1 MFRQFDSLFAMLQV
15 FTDEEKCVDHFRA
28 VRWPNGV
35 ACPHCG
41 SVKIYHLSNGTHKC
55 GESQCAEKFSVR
67 YDTIFEDSK
76 ISLQKWFMAIYLVT
90 SHKKGVSS
98 CQLARDIKVTQK
110 SAWHMLHR
118 IRAAIEVDRSELL
131 SGTVEIDE
139 TYVGG
144 KEKNKH
150 VSKRTKGA
158 QGAGSAKSKTVVLG
172 MIERGGNLRMNTIVS
187 AKSEHI
193 KPLVVAN
200 VCPSAIVNT
209 DEGTQYNWM
218 RDNYKHSLV
227 KHAMG
232 EYVRGDSYTNTIEN
246 AFGHFKRSITGIYH
260 KASDKHIN
268 RYLNM
273 FAWRWNSRSMGEGE
287 RVNALLK
294 SAVGRTLTYRALIR
308 KQNHESK
315 ICKS

>member
-1 MFRQFDSLFAMLQV
+1 MFQEFDSLLSMMQV
-15 FTDEEKCVDHFRA
+15 FSDEKKCIDHFRA

-35 ACPHCG
+35 VCPHCG
-41 SVKIYHLSNGTHKC
+41 SAEVYDLADGTHKC
-55 GESQCAEKFSVR
+55 KQKECALKFSVR

-76 ISLQKWFMAIYLVT
+76 LPLQKWFMAIYLVT
-90 SHKKGVSS
+90 SHKKGISS

-118 IRAAIEVDRSELL
+118 IRAAIEVDRTEPMT
-131 SGTVEIDE
+131 GTVEIDE

-150 VSKRTKGA
+150 VSKRTKGT
-158 QGAGSAKSKTVVLG
+158 QGGGSAKTKTVVLG
-172 MIERGGNLRMNTIVS
+172 MIERNGNLRMDTIDRANTES
-187 AKSEHI
+187 I
-193 KPLVVAN
+193 KPVVLAN
-200 VCPSAIVNT
+200 VCRTAKVNT
-209 DEGTQYNWM
+209 DEGAQYNWM
-218 RDNYKHSLV
+218 RNSYQHSLV

-232 EYVRGDSYTNTIEN
+232 EYVSGDAYTNTIEG
-246 AFGHFKRSITGIYH
+246 AFGHFKRSIIGVYH

-273 FAWRWNSRSMGEGE
+273 FAWRWNSRKMGEGQ

-294 SAVGRTLTYRALIR
+294 STVGRTLTYKALIE
-308 KQNHESK
+308 K
-315 ICKS
+315 

>member
-1 MFRQFDSLFAMLQV
+1 MFQEFDSLFSMMHV
-15 FTDEEKCVDHFRA
+15 FTDEKKCVDHFRA
-28 VRWPNGV
+28 VRWPNGA

-41 SVKIYHLSNGTHKC
+41 SVKIYNLSNGTHKC
-55 GESQCAEKFSVR
+55 GEKECALKFSVR
-67 YDTIFEDSK
+67 FDTIFEDSK
-76 ISLQKWFMAIYLVT
+76 LPLQKWFMAIYLVT
-90 SHKKGVSS
+90 SHKKGISS
-98 CQLARDIKVTQK
+98 CQLAKDINITQK

-118 IRAAIEVDRSELL
+118 IRAAIEVDRTEPL

-150 VSKRTKGA
+150 ASKRVKGS

-172 MIERGGNLRMNTIVS
+172 IIERNGNLRLDTIDS
-187 AKSEHI
+187 AKAEHI
-193 KPLVVAN
+193 KPLVIAN
-200 VCPSAIVNT
+200 VCSSAIVNT

-218 RDNYKHSLV
+218 RNSYTHAAV

-232 EYVRGDSYTNTIEN
+232 EYVRGDSYTNTIEG
-246 AFGHFKRSITGIYH
+246 AFGHFKRSIVGVYH

-273 FAWRWNSRSMGEGE
+273 FAWRWNSRDMGEGK
-287 RVNALLK
+287 RVNRLLK
-294 SAVGRTLTYRALIR
+294 STVGRTLTYKALIA
-308 KQNHESK
+308 K
-315 ICKS
+315 